1 MSVTSLSFSAG
12 FEEPQSNYF
21 RLPNNWLDLLH
32 EIRIAY
38 KNRSIAP
45 IKVMEYILKHTWG
58 WQRFESGIVLSL
70 DELQNGKRWGR
81 RRADSGTGLS
91 INAIRKSLSTLEE
104 LGYVE
109 KLGFNC
115 YRPKLKPATSD
126 YFKLPKAWTDI
137 TAQVRS
143 SLTVLITEYFMRH
156 AWGFQNPQGV
166 WLDVDELQN
175 GRRYADGRRYDAG
188 VGADMK
194 SIRAALEEAVAF
206 GLVVWT
212 DRCEYGRLY
221 NLHLAGMQVGQGGEY
236 LGDLPWD
243 QADAEES
250 TAEVIETMKGEETV
264 PDSFWEKPLAD
275 VLETELNRSELLA
288 GLGIFG
294 VPRAEL
300 AARNLSAEQICA
312 WALYVGAADNLSNP
326 TGLLVKLL
334 RGGEGAPS
342 GFVDLA
348 RLPLASW
355 LEIMVQ
361 TGPVAQNEYLPYA
374 DVRLWESVMGQGGK
388 GRVPAFLSN
397 FLAEKCREYFTEDC
411 SNPAR
416 DEQLEVEVAPAVSVR
431 DQVAVEP
438 EAPALGVV
446 DTWKEAVETP
456 AEADDRVLKD
466 TVKTLF
472 QNTDKKQ
479 TNTPAAV
486 VANKSGGNK
495 IKKELILTQQRPR
508 TWSAAF
514 GISRQ
519 GLPSKMAKET
529 RFDFRWWVL
538 KSNRCCV
545 TLVL

>member
-1 MSVTSLSFSAG
+1 MSVTSLFFYAG

-21 RLPNNWLDLLH
+21 RLPNSWLDLLR
-32 EIRIAY
+32 EVRIAY

-212 DRCEYGRLY
+212 DRCETGRLY
-221 NLHLAGMQVGQGGEY
+221 NLHLAGMETGTNGEY
-236 LGDLPWD
+236 LGELPWETLPEA
-243 QADAEES
+243 QNKGAD
-250 TAEVIETMKGEETV
+250 VIETMNEDEET
-264 PDSFWEKPLAD
+264 PWEKPLGE
-275 VLETELNRSELLA
+275 VLAEEINLPDLLT
-288 GLGIFG
+288 GLGIYG
-294 VPRAEL
+294 AARAEL
-300 AARNLSAEQICA
+300 ASRNLRAEQVCA
-312 WALYVGAADNLSNP
+312 WALYVCAADNLSNP
-326 TGLLVKLL
+326 TGLLIKLL
-334 RGGEGAPS
+334 RSGEGAPAN
-342 GFVDLA
+342 FVDLT

-355 LEIMVQ
+355 IEIMAQ
-361 TGPVAQNEYLPYA
+361 PGPLAQNEYLPHA
-374 DVRLWESVMGQGGK
+374 DVRLWESVMGR
-388 GRVPAFLSN
+388 GRGRGDVPAFLSD
-397 FLAEKCREYFTEDC
+397 FLAEKSRMYFAEEC
-411 SNPAR
+411 SNLTQ
-416 DEQLEVEVAPAVSVR
+416 DEQLGEADLLAPVSV
-431 DQVAVEP
+431 QAAAEP

-446 DTWKEAVETP
+446 DTWKEADNTT

-466 TVKTLF
+466 TVKTLSK
-472 QNTDKKQ
+472 NTDKKQ
-479 TNTPAAV
+479 TRTGQAIV
-486 VANKSGGNK
+486 VANKSGSNK
-495 IKKELILTQQRPR
+495 IKFFLPALIHANLQRPR
-508 TWSAAF
+508 VWTAA
-514 GISRQ
+514 
-519 GLPSKMAKET
+519 GLNWL
-529 RFDFRWWVL
+529 RWKKLRDEL
-538 KSNRCCV
+538 KK
-545 TLVL
+545 